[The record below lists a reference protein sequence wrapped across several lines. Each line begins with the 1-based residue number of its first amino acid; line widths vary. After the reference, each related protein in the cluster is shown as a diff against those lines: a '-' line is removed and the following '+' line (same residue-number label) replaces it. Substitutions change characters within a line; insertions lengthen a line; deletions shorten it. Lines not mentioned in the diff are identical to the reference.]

1 GFASNIYGDSI
12 TNVRSSLKAAIL
24 NVCTIGLA
32 SSKKK
37 TVGHLAHMNG
47 GSLNAIFA
55 HMIVAF
61 EMQREPLVAC
71 H

>member
-1 GFASNIYGDSI
+1 PSLFKH
-12 TNVRSSLKAAIL
+12 NVSSSLKAAL
-24 NVCTIGLA
+24 SNECRTGLA

-47 GSLNAIFA
+47 GSLNGIFA
-55 HMIVAF
+55 HMVVAF
-61 EMQREPLVAC
+61 EMQREPLVTC

>member
-1 GFASNIYGDSI
+1 MYAGQDR
-12 TNVRSSLKAAIL
+12 T
-24 NVCTIGLA
+24 GLA

-55 HMIVAF
+55 HMVVAF